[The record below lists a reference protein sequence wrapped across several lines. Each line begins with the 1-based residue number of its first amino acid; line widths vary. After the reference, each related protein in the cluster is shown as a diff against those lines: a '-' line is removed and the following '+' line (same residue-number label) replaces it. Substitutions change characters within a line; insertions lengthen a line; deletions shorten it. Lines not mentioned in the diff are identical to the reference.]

1 MKLYIGNLPYTATEG
16 ELQDWM
22 TGMGVTVDSISIV
35 RDRFSG
41 ESRGF
46 GFAEIDDDNQANAA
60 IEACNGK
67 EFSGRRLVINEAR
80 PPSGNRGGGGG
91 GGRGGGGGGGRGGR
105 GGRDRDREPR
115 W

>member
-1 MKLYIGNLPYTATEG
+1 MRLYIGNLPYTATEG
-16 ELQDWM
+16 DLEDWL
-22 TGMGVTVDSISIV
+22 TGLGVSTDGLSVV

-46 GFAEIDDDNQANAA
+46 AFVEIDDDSRANAA
-60 IEACNGK
+60 IEACNGQD
-67 EFSGRRLVINEAR
+67 FMGRRLVVNEAR

-91 GGRGGGGGGGRGGR
+91 GGGGGGRGRGGR
-105 GGRDRDREPR
+105 GGGRDREPR